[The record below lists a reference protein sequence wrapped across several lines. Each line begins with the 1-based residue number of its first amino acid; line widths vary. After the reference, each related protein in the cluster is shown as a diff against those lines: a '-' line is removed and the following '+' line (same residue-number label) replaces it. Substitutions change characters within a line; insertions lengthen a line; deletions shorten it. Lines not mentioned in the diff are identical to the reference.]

1 MRPHNIDHK
10 PIFLNVKKSIHK
22 ILTAK
27 RQFLHKGYEFKYCC
41 LQHPQG
47 SHPFVNHLNRTKH
60 QKENVVHYQI
70 NGTKKL
76 FQKCV
81 PNVKHTLYSDFT
93 RSIEI
98 MFDVHSSLCILYI
111 YLFVSLSIVTILLCK
126 NKLMFQSCL
135 KRSK

>member
-10 PIFLNVKKSIHK
+10 PIFLNEKKSIHK

-27 RQFLHKGYEFKYCC
+27 RQFLHKGYEFKYFC

-76 FQKCV
+76 F
-81 PNVKHTLYSDFT
+81 
-93 RSIEI
+93 
-98 MFDVHSSLCILYI
+98 
-111 YLFVSLSIVTILLCK
+111 
-126 NKLMFQSCL
+126 
-135 KRSK
+135 